1 MIRFEDALAQIL
13 EAIPLLDIETVSLLD
28 ALGRVMG
35 EDIHASGNLP
45 PANHSSMDGYAVR
58 AKDTAGASAV
68 KPAHLDILED
78 IPAGTVPSK
87 SIGPGQA
94 SRIMT
99 GAQLPTGADAVV
111 RLEDT
116 EKDSRSVR
124 VFIDINGAGTN
135 GRNLR
140 LTGEDV
146 RAGELVIPKG
156 TIIRPAEIGMMAALG
171 RAFVSVRQ
179 RPLAAVLATGDEL
192 AEIGATPVPGQI
204 IGSNS
209 YATAAQIVECGAV
222 ALRLGIAKDRQ
233 EDLRE
238 KFRAARRAD
247 LIISSGGVSVGD
259 HDLVKDIMK
268 EPGNRIQFW
277 QVAMKPGKQMAFGFL
292 GGIPLFALPGNPVS
306 SIVSFEQFVRPS
318 LLKMMGHRN
327 LFRRTVRA
335 ALEEDVAKEEGM
347 RYLLRGRIQRD
358 GNRFTVST
366 TGAQG
371 SGMLKSMVRANGL
384 IVLEEQVTV
393 ARRGEE
399 VPVQLLDGSL
409 DQTQALF

>member
-1 MIRFEDALAQIL
+1 M
-13 EAIPLLDIETVSLLD
+13 
-28 ALGRVMG
+28 
-35 EDIHASGNLP
+35 
-45 PANHSSMDGYAVR
+45 
-58 AKDTAGASAV
+58 
-68 KPAHLDILED
+68 
-78 IPAGTVPSK
+78 
-87 SIGPGQA
+87 
-94 SRIMT
+94 
-99 GAQLPTGADAVV
+99 
-111 RLEDT
+111 
-116 EKDSRSVR
+116 
-124 VFIDINGAGTN
+124 
-135 GRNLR
+135 
-140 LTGEDV
+140 
-146 RAGELVIPKG
+146 
-156 TIIRPAEIGMMAALG
+156 
-171 RAFVSVRQ
+171 
-179 RPLAAVLATGDEL
+179 
-192 AEIGATPVPGQI
+192 
-204 IGSNS
+204 
-209 YATAAQIVECGAV
+209 